1 MPYGVKLVIFEQP
14 VPGGVPA
21 VFFEGSGA
29 SNARRR
35 AKRQGK
41 LCYIHVSNLGGLFPL
56 CRPLLAISSVKLW
69 KLAGRQMRRHGVGL
83 SPHLWWSRVSL

>member
-1 MPYGVKLVIFEQP
+1 MPYGVKLVIFNQP

-41 LCYIHVSNLGGLFPL
+41 LFYIHVSNLGGLFPL

-69 KLAGRQMRRHGVGL
+69 KIAGRQMRRHGVVD
-83 SPHLWWSRVSL
+83 SPSQARRRISL